1 MSDEDEFSIAV
12 GRRYTQ
18 EHLWFHLISGPND
31 DHEEYKIGVSDFV
44 RIEYGKIL
52 KVTLPNITDV
62 SEFLIGSDDEHSEE
76 EIVSKD
82 DEKEDPEENAED
94 SEEPE
99 GETIEATAEEVET
112 K

>member
-31 DHEEYKIGVSDFV
+31 DYEEYKIGVSDFV

-52 KVTLPNITDV
+52 KVTLPNMTDA
-62 SEFLIGSDDEHSEE
+62 SEFMIGSDDDDSEE
-76 EIVSKD
+76 EEILSKD
-82 DEKEDPEENAED
+82 DEKEDAGAL
-94 SEEPE
+94 
-99 GETIEATAEEVET
+99 GELSTCLLYTSPSPRDG
-112 K
+112 